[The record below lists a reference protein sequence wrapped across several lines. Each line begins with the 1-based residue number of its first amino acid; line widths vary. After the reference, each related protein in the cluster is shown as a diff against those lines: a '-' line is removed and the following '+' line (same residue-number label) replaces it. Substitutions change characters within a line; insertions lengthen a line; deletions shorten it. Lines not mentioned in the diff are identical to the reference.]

1 MLSAEQRLRVVE
13 LLAGAISD
21 DPRTVLIFAL
31 PQRLRPS
38 LLASSDSRVLLLNA
52 IDVCESDG
60 YLAAPPSLAVLI
72 EHLAAYAINH
82 GDELRALAV
91 RLRVPP
97 PPPADPFAD
106 QMIRGDLLFLD
117 RQPLRTAIRN
127 FLAPGAPRP
136 ILVVNGPEFCGK
148 SRASFLVEHLQG
160 HPPGIKFC
168 RVKFERNTER
178 PNVRDVA
185 RDLMVKLG
193 GKAADLPDQNTNDKR
208 WPRDLAIT
216 VWTQLTAA
224 SAGWQGAWVIIL
236 DGLNA
241 SKLDAP
247 LADFV
252 LQIAENIAGANLQ
265 QHRLLLI
272 DFDTAALASLAEHW
286 RPLQLE
292 ALSAQIAHVELEKLL
307 IARGRTDA
315 PTLIAQVFDGLAL
328 PANDLRDFGM
338 RCEFMLASLQA
349 VE

>member
-1 MLSAEQRLRVVE
+1 MLSADERLRVVD
-13 LLAGAISD
+13 LLAGAIAD
-21 DPRTVLIFAL
+21 DPRAVLILAL
-31 PQRLRPS
+31 PEPLRPG
-38 LLASSDSRVLLLNA
+38 LAANGNSRVLLLNA
-52 IDVCESDG
+52 LDLCEGDG
-60 YLAAPPSLAVLI
+60 HRAAPPSLAVLI
-72 EHLAAYAINH
+72 EHLAVYAINH
-82 GDELRALAV
+82 RDELRVLAV

-117 RQPLRTAIRN
+117 RHPLRNAIRN

-148 SRASFLVEHLQG
+148 SRAGFLVEHLQG

-168 RVKFERNTER
+168 RVKFEKNAER

-193 GKAADLPDQNTNDKR
+193 GKATDLPEQNTNDKR
-208 WPRDLAIT
+208 WPRDLAIA
-216 VWTQLTAA
+216 VWTQLTEA

-247 LADFV
+247 LGDFV
-252 LQIAENIAGANLQ
+252 LQIAENMAGANLQ
-265 QHRLLLI
+265 RHRLLLI

-286 RPLQLE
+286 RPVHLEELGAQL
-292 ALSAQIAHVELEKLL
+292 AYTELEKLL
-307 IARGRTDA
+307 TARGRADA
-315 PTLIAQVFDGLAL
+315 PQLIAAVFKNLAL
-328 PANDLRDFGM
+328 PANDLRAFGGA
-338 RCEFMLASLQA
+338 CELMLASLEA